1 MYLVDSSTMAGFAK
15 TKDLGVLQRDDMGIE
30 VDGEL
35 ELDNVVT
42 GRYATVRTVQRQ
54 SSAVN
59 LLAFSPRDEVRR
71 LQDEVWGPNPCVLR
85 PNCWP
90 CHSCCTYCRCPSP
103 CSVNLST
110 F

>member
-1 MYLVDSSTMAGFAK
+1 
-15 TKDLGVLQRDDMGIE
+15 MGME

-59 LLAFSPRDEVRR
+59 LLNFSPCEEVRR
-71 LQDEVWGPNPCVLR
+71 LQDEVCSLCHWFATSTHMSSMGRMVICQCKVGRCVSLR
-85 PNCWP
+85 G
-90 CHSCCTYCRCPSP
+90 
-103 CSVNLST
+103 
-110 F
+110 

>member
-1 MYLVDSSTMAGFAK
+1 
-15 TKDLGVLQRDDMGIE
+15 MGIE

-71 LQDEVWGPNPCVLR
+71 LQDEVCSLSHWFATWICVGYGYVL
-85 PNCWP
+85 NGSNGDTSMQWSI
-90 CHSCCTYCRCPSP
+90 SCCVS
-103 CSVNLST
+103 LHL
-110 F
+110 